1 MKTWAK
7 LGLGCLVVLVAACIV
22 SIALFFFAGRWV
34 KNQVNRFT
42 GGAAQMAENVKA
54 LSELDQKY
62 PFTAPE
68 NGEVSEARL
77 QAYIAVC
84 AQVKPVMEP
93 YAGWLKEHEAAKGK
107 EKGGWQ
113 DVKKAMTLSAEITA
127 AMSKALEAEHMGP
140 AEFHWIQNAM
150 KQAAS
155 EGGTSGGNGER
166 QMLEGSIQ
174 VLESQLQNPGL
185 SEADR
190 QKLQGQLDQQKTQL
204 EGLAAGGQV
213 SPNRALYEK
222 YADQLKANDLQQFG
236 ALPEVK

>member
-7 LGLGCLVVLVAACIV
+7 AGLGCLVVLVAACIV
-22 SIALFFFAGRWV
+22 SIALFFFAGKWAL
-34 KNQVNRFT
+34 KQINRFT

-62 PFTAPE
+62 PFTPPE
-68 NGEVSEARL
+68 NGEVNETRL
-77 QAYIAVC
+77 RAYIAVC

-113 DVKKAMTLSAEITA
+113 DIKKAVTLSTEITA
-127 AMSKALEAEHMGP
+127 AMRKALEAEQMGP
-140 AEFHWIQNAM
+140 AEFRWIQNAM
-150 KQAAS
+150 KKAAS
-155 EGGTSGGNGER
+155 EGG
-166 QMLEGSIQ
+166 
-174 VLESQLQNPGL
+174 
-185 SEADR
+185 
-190 QKLQGQLDQQKTQL
+190 
-204 EGLAAGGQV
+204 AAGGQV

-222 YADQLKANDLQQFG
+222 YAGQLKANDLQQFG